1 MILMAAEAVTTE
13 SAAKIVQ
20 QLGFPIAITLFLLA
34 GLFWV
39 IKEALKRFDARDA
52 ASKEALNRLSD
63 EYSKKSESMMDI
75 IDKGRAQ
82 NADQAV
88 EHAKQIAAMFN
99 QLADIA
105 KKNEDINERAINVIS
120 ENTAMFKDINSSLT
134 NFTAMHQEALSTVQI
149 LVDKLGSK

>member
-1 MILMAAEAVTTE
+1 MILLTAEAVTAE
-13 SAAKIVQ
+13 SAANVVQ

-39 IKEALKRFDARDA
+39 IREALKRFDARDA
-52 ASKEALNRLSD
+52 ASEESLNKLSED
-63 EYSKKSESMMDI
+63 FSKKSEALMAL

-88 EHAKQIAAMFN
+88 EHAKQTAAMFN

-134 NFTAMHQEALSTVQI
+134 SFTAMHQEALSTVTL
-149 LVDKLGSK
+149 LVDKLGNK